1 MRTLKTPIIALLLA
15 AVAIFAYTQWWELG
29 VAHRRIAAVT
39 PGPVDVGFSQSML
52 LHHQQAIAMSQIMLD
67 GKPTGLAPLARTIAA
82 TQLVE
87 YGEMR
92 GWLRLWGEVEHVPQP
107 DMVWMLLGSK
117 PLDGPLQKYVIDCGN
132 SPTGMLGLATTE
144 DLNALRQSEG
154 RARDKRYVELMLKHH
169 EGGVPMA
176 QFAAGEAHLAVVR
189 TLASRIVMDQSKEIF
204 QMQTLLAA
212 LEHQPQLMQE

>member
-1 MRTLKTPIIALLLA
+1 MRTLKKPIIALVVV
-15 AVAIFAYTQWWELG
+15 AVALFVYIQERELD
-29 VAHRRIAAVT
+29 VARTHVAELR

-92 GWLRLWGEVEHVPQP
+92 GWLRLWGEVEHVSQP

-117 PLDGPLQKYVIDCGN
+117 PLAGPLQKYVIDCGN

-144 DLNALRQSEG
+144 DLNALRQAEG
-154 RARDKRYVELMLKHH
+154 LERDKRYVAMMLEHH

-176 QFAAGEAHLAVVR
+176 QFAASEAHLAVVR
-189 TLASRIVMDQSKEIF
+189 TLASRIVLEQSKEIF
-204 QMQTLLAA
+204 QMQSLLAA
-212 LEHQPQLMQE
+212 LEHKP